1 MKILIVATPR
11 SGSTQL
17 ANALGE
23 ILNLRVFREPF
34 ASFYV
39 GEPYDYTLPHVVKV
53 LVDEYTDTKLDPTI
67 YDKTFFLSRKDV
79 KKASESF
86 DYQLKYNLNK
96 PLKWHEKYFL
106 PDNQFVDQYTFTK
119 LHTMTES
126 IQILSN
132 KVVWYEDLYS
142 GEIDKVKE
150 ILYSWGLAPYV
161 EELLTYLNPAKK
173 YRYYKKLNL
182 L

>member
-17 ANALGE
+17 ANAIGK

-34 ASFYV
+34 TSFYI
-39 GEPYDYTLPHVVKV
+39 GESYEYTSPHVVKV
-53 LVDEYTDTKLDPTI
+53 LVDEYIDNKLDPAL
-67 YDKTFFLSRKDV
+67 YDKTFFLSRKDI

-106 PDNQFVDQYTFTK
+106 PENQLVDKYTFTK

-126 IQILSN
+126 IQILSDE
-132 KVVWYEDLYS
+132 VVWYEDLYS
-142 GEIDKVKE
+142 GEINKVKE
-150 ILYSWGLAPYV
+150 ILHNWGLDPYID
-161 EELLTYLNPAKK
+161 ELLTYLNPAKK